1 MKQIFWCSLEFC
13 LKQIWYLNN
22 IQRSPDDAI
31 SKSLNIKLT
40 ATLSLNS
47 FFSMSSKISKALKN
61 NWNLETKAIVQTFA
75 NNVNKIQWRRM
86 HSSRMRTIHCSGHLW
101 GGGVCPGVSV
111 QGGVCPGG
119 ICQGGVCSGGV
130 WLAGVVSVNR
140 GMYTYPQWTDRHL
153 WKHNLSASTVA
164 DGN

>member
-1 MKQIFWCSLEFC
+1 MRTPSEWCFFAWSSFVCTCLNFEMNSWRLNETNILVFTEFC

-47 FFSMSSKISKALKN
+47 FFSMSSKISNALKN

-101 GGGVCPGVSV
+101 GGGVCLGVSA
-111 QGGVCPGG
+111 QGV
-119 ICQGGVCSGGV
+119 SG
-130 WLAGVVSVNR
+130 
-140 GMYTYPQWTDRHL
+140 
-153 WKHNLSASTVA
+153 
-164 DGN
+164 